1 MYLKHIGIKN
11 IGPIDELSIKMPFD
25 ENRNPKPVIFVG
37 KNGTGKTILLAQIV
51 DALYE
56 IGGELFRNIRIYKND
71 NSRYY
76 YKVNGG
82 INLKN
87 GSNKGFSILQFE
99 SFNKNK
105 QIIEYCDKIGDN
117 IFLKDFQTIINNF
130 QLEPTQDKIITHIE
144 NNKNLQQEW
153 KQYAH
158 FYLPAY
164 RYEEP
169 FWKNQEG
176 FDRDIP
182 LEHIPDSKECNKE
195 LVIVSSNKSNET

>member
-76 YKVNGG
+76 YK
-82 INLKN
+82 
-87 GSNKGFSILQFE
+87 
-99 SFNKNK
+99 
-105 QIIEYCDKIGDN
+105 
-117 IFLKDFQTIINNF
+117 
-130 QLEPTQDKIITHIE
+130 
-144 NNKNLQQEW
+144 
-153 KQYAH
+153 
-158 FYLPAY
+158 
-164 RYEEP
+164 
-169 FWKNQEG
+169 
-176 FDRDIP
+176 
-182 LEHIPDSKECNKE
+182 
-195 LVIVSSNKSNET
+195 